1 MSDWIRGYGERRA
14 AARGGGA
21 AGRHAVDEDAVLT
34 PIFHSLNR
42 VDWRGRQVEPSA
54 HEREARSRRHAL
66 RSGEAP
72 GRDAVDEFRRDPLTA
87 PIPVQAFAAA
97 AAPSPVLP
105 TRAPR
110 RRRSATTESGAHA
123 LVEPRGGGRHHF
135 RLETA
140 GSR

>member
-34 PIFHSLNR
+34 PIFHALNR
-42 VDWRGRQVEPSA
+42 LDRRGRQVEPSA
-54 HEREARSRRHAL
+54 HEREVRSREAPGRRHAL
-66 RSGEAP
+66 RGT
-72 GRDAVDEFRRDPLTA
+72 DAVDEFRRDPLTA

-105 TRAPR
+105 TRRPL

-123 LVEPRGGGRHHF
+123 LVEPREGGRHHY